1 MTASTPTV
9 GPELLIREEV
19 ASALTPSDHTW
30 IRRCLERIYPLLG
43 CADESEACVVL
54 TDDQEI
60 QELNATWRD
69 LDEPTDVL
77 SFAYQDPSDG
87 FTLPHLLGDIIISVD
102 TARRYAQEAQ
112 HAEWIGSEHTP
123 VSPWTFQHEL
133 AFLIVHGFLHLLGF
147 DHIEEEDEAI
157 MRPLEQEIF
166 SSMIS
171 DDPPIRRTDRLHP
184 PR

>member
-1 MTASTPTV
+1 MTSPAK
-9 GPELLIREEV
+9 GPELLIRDEV
-19 ASALTPSDHTW
+19 AHSLKPEDLAW
-30 IRRCLERIYPLLG
+30 IHRCLERIYPLLG
-43 CADESEACVVL
+43 CPDESEACVVL
-54 TDDQEI
+54 TNDSEI

-87 FTLPHLLGDIIISVD
+87 FTLPHLLGDIIISID
-102 TARRYAQEAQ
+102 TARRYAQDAQ
-112 HAEWIGSEHTP
+112 HAQRIANEQTP
-123 VSPWTFQHEL
+123 ISTWTLQYEL

-171 DDPPIRRTDRLHP
+171 DKPPTPRAQPIQP
-184 PR
+184 PAR